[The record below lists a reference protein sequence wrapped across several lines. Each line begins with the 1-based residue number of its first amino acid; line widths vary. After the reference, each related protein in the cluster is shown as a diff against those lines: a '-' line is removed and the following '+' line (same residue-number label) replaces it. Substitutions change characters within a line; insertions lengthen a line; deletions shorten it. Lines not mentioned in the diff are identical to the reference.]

1 MWRDDG
7 GRRRDGNRIH
17 ERIRAIALMV
27 GDAIEK
33 FLHET
38 LALLDSVTRSDI
50 ASFIERMDVMQKTQD
65 GARSA
70 LDALATTF
78 SEVLAEMRGLRSDVA
93 AMRAGLAVDLAAIEE
108 RISHL
113 EQLEQARN
121 KSASS
126 REEP

>member
-7 GRRRDGNRIH
+7 GRRRDGARLH

-50 ASFIERMDVMQKTQD
+50 ASFIERLDTMQEGLVGT
-65 GARSA
+65 RSS
-70 LDALATTF
+70 LDALAQTF
-78 SEVLAEMRGLRSDVA
+78 VELLSEVRGLRSDVA
-93 AMRAGLAVDLAAIEE
+93 ALRSGLAVDVGRLEE
-108 RISHL
+108 RVADL
-113 EQLEQARN
+113 EARER
-121 KSASS
+121 AV
-126 REEP
+126 